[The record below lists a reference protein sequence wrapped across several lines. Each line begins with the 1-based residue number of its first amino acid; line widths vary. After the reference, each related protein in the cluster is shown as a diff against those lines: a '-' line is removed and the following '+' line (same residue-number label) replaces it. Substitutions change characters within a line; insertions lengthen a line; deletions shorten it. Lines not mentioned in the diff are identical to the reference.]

1 MRGHHPRFRGRN
13 VSHAFWPRD
22 RGSSPQVPRQKVL
35 LRSQPGRSAVARS
48 ARLTAVTT
56 TLADDLALAHRLAD
70 AADALTA
77 AAFTGEAVAHELKP
91 DGSPVSETDLQ
102 VERRISEILAAE
114 RPNDGVLGEEVGG
127 SGPVGRRWIV
137 DGIDGTILFVAGVR
151 GWATEIALVVDGEP
165 VVGISTSGADGR
177 RWWAARGAGA
187 WRSCRGGEP
196 EQLAVSGQPGLDGAR
211 YSLIPPLDA
220 LAPDRRRLVGRLD
233 PAATYVPPVEHGAVF
248 VAEGRVEA
256 CVQLG
261 GGAWDFAALAVV
273 VEEAGGRFS
282 DVDGG
287 RDLYGGGPVVFS
299 NGRTHEA
306 VLAALRS

>member
-1 MRGHHPRFRGRN
+1 VEGAP
-13 VSHAFWPRD
+13 AAA
-22 RGSSPQVPRQKVL
+22 L
-35 LRSQPGRSAVARS
+35 S
-48 ARLTAVTT
+48 ARLAAVTPS
-56 TLADDLALAHRLAD
+56 LADDLALAHRLAD
-70 AADALTA
+70 AADVLTA
-77 AAFTGEAVAHELKP
+77 VAFTGEAVAHELKP

-102 VERRISEILAAE
+102 VERRISEIVAAE
-114 RPNDGVLGEEVGG
+114 RPGDGVLGEEVGG

-137 DGIDGTILFVAGVR
+137 DGIDGTVLFVAGLR

-165 VVGISTSGADGR
+165 VVGVSTCGADGR
-177 RWWAARGAGA
+177 RWWAARGVGA
-187 WRSCRGGEP
+187 WRSCRGGPP
-196 EQLAVSGQPGLDGAR
+196 EQLAVSGHAGLDGAH

-220 LAPDRRRLVGRLD
+220 LAADRRRLVGGLE

-282 DVDGG
+282 DLDGG

-299 NGRTHEA
+299 NGRTHDA
-306 VLAALRS
+306 VLAALRT

>member
-1 MRGHHPRFRGRN
+1 MTP
-13 VSHAFWPRD
+13 
-22 RGSSPQVPRQKVL
+22 
-35 LRSQPGRSAVARS
+35 
-48 ARLTAVTT
+48 
-56 TLADDLALAHRLAD
+56 TLADDLALAHALAD
-70 AADALTA
+70 AADELTA
-77 AAFTGEAVAHELKP
+77 AAFTGEALAHELKP

-114 RPNDGVLGEEVGG
+114 RPHDGVLGEEVGA
-127 SGPVGRRWIV
+127 SGPSGRRWVV
-137 DGIDGTILFVAGVR
+137 DGIDGTVLFVAGVP

-165 VVGISTSGADGR
+165 VVGVSTCGNDGR

-187 WRSCRGGEP
+187 WRACRGGAP
-196 EQLAVSGQPGLDGAR
+196 GRLAVSGRAGLDGAR

-220 LAPDRRRLVGRLD
+220 LSAERRRLVGRLD
-233 PAATYVPPVEHGAVF
+233 PAATYVPPVEHGAVL
-248 VAEGRVEA
+248 VAEGRAEA

-282 DVDGG
+282 DLDGG
-287 RDLYGGGPVVFS
+287 RDLYGGGPAVFS
-299 NGRTHEA
+299 NGRTHDA